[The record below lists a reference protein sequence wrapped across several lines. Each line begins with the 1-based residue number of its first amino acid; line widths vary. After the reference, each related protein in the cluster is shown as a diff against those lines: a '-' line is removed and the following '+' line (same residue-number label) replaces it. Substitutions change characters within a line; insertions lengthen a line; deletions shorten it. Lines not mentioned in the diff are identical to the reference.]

1 MARGSRAAVNL
12 LPHLSWTFRFAAGDF
27 GRNEAGMWLIYALL
41 AALLWGV
48 SYAAAGRVLGKGL
61 SSVSFYICYLTLG
74 AVMVGAFFLASGR
87 ATKFGEELRAVGP
100 DWIWLLLAVVT
111 APLAGLLIF
120 TAIGEKNAPVAAL
133 IEISYPL
140 AAAFFTWL
148 FFRESHLNLQ
158 TAIGAALIYAGI
170 IVVALGNRG

>member
-1 MARGSRAAVNL
+1 
-12 LPHLSWTFRFAAGDF
+12 
-27 GRNEAGMWLIYALL
+27 MWLVYALL

-61 SSVSFYICYLTLG
+61 SSVSFYTCYLAFG
-74 AVMVGAFFLASGR
+74 AIAVGGFFALSGR
-87 ATKFGEELRAVGP
+87 AAKFAEDFRALGP
-100 DWIWLLLAVVT
+100 DWIWLLVAVMA
-111 APLAGLLIF
+111 APAAGLLIF

-148 FFRESHLNLQ
+148 FFRESHVNVQ
-158 TAIGAALIYAGI
+158 TFIGAALIYAGI

>member
-1 MARGSRAAVNL
+1 
-12 LPHLSWTFRFAAGDF
+12 
-27 GRNEAGMWLIYALL
+27 MWLVYALL

-61 SSVSFYICYLTLG
+61 SSVSFYVCYLVFG
-74 AVMVGAFFLASGR
+74 ALAVGSFFVLSGR
-87 ATKFGEELRAVGP
+87 AAKFSEDFRALGP

-120 TAIGEKNAPVAAL
+120 TAIAQKNAPVASL

>member
-1 MARGSRAAVNL
+1 
-12 LPHLSWTFRFAAGDF
+12 
-27 GRNEAGMWLIYALL
+27 MWLVYSLL

-48 SYAAAGRVLGKGL
+48 TYAAAGRVLSKGISPL
-61 SSVSFYICYLTLG
+61 GFYACYMAFG
-74 AVMVGAFFLASGR
+74 AVAVGGFFLLSGR
-87 ATKFGEELRAVGP
+87 AAKFAGDFRALGP
-100 DWIWLLLAVVT
+100 DWVWLLVAAAA
-111 APLAGLLIF
+111 APAAGLLIF

-133 IEISYPL
+133 IEICYPL

-158 TAIGAALIYAGI
+158 TALGAALIYAGI

>member
-1 MARGSRAAVNL
+1 
-12 LPHLSWTFRFAAGDF
+12 
-27 GRNEAGMWLIYALL
+27 MWLIYAFL

-48 SYAAAGRVLGKGL
+48 SYAAAGRVLGRGL
-61 SSVSFYICYLTLG
+61 SSVSFYVCYLAFG
-74 AVMVGAFFLASGR
+74 ALAVGSFFVLSGR
-87 ATKFGEELRAVGP
+87 AAKFADDFRALGP
-100 DWIWLLLAVVT
+100 DWIWLAVAVMT
-111 APLAGLLIF
+111 APVAGLLIF

-140 AAAFFTWL
+140 TAAFFAWL

-158 TAIGAALIYAGI
+158 TLIGAVLIYAGI

>member
-1 MARGSRAAVNL
+1 
-12 LPHLSWTFRFAAGDF
+12 
-27 GRNEAGMWLIYALL
+27 MWLVYAML

-74 AVMVGAFFLASGR
+74 VLMVGTFFLASGR
-87 ATKFGEELRAVGP
+87 AMKLGQELRAIGP
-100 DWIWLLLAVVT
+100 DWVWLLLAVAT

-140 AAAFFTWL
+140 SAAFFAWL
-148 FFRESHLNLQ
+148 FFRESHLNAQ
-158 TAIGAALIYAGI
+158 TAIGAVLIYAGI
-170 IVVALGNRG
+170 IVVALGNRN

>member
-1 MARGSRAAVNL
+1 
-12 LPHLSWTFRFAAGDF
+12 
-27 GRNEAGMWLIYALL
+27 MWLVYALL

-61 SSVSFYICYLTLG
+61 SSVSFYICYLVFG
-74 AVMVGAFFLASGR
+74 ALAVGGFFVLSGR
-87 ATKFGEELRAVGP
+87 AAKFAEDFRALGP

-120 TAIGEKNAPVAAL
+120 TAIAQKNAPVASL

-170 IVVALGNRG
+170 IVVAPGNRG

>member
-1 MARGSRAAVNL
+1 M
-12 LPHLSWTFRFAAGDF
+12 
-27 GRNEAGMWLIYALL
+27 
-41 AALLWGV
+41 
-48 SYAAAGRVLGKGL
+48 
-61 SSVSFYICYLTLG
+61 
-74 AVMVGAFFLASGR
+74 
-87 ATKFGEELRAVGP
+87 KFGEELRAVGP

-120 TAIGEKNAPVAAL
+120 TAIGEKTAPVASL
-133 IEISYPL
+133 IEISDPL

-158 TAIGAALIYAGI
+158 TMIGAALIYTGI

>member
-1 MARGSRAAVNL
+1 
-12 LPHLSWTFRFAAGDF
+12 
-27 GRNEAGMWLIYALL
+27 MWFVYALL

-48 SYAAAGRVLGKGL
+48 SYAAAGRVLGRGL
-61 SSVSFYICYLTLG
+61 SSVSFYACYLAFG
-74 AVMVGAFFLASGR
+74 AIAVGGFFALSGR
-87 ATKFGEELRAVGP
+87 AARFAEDFRALGP
-100 DWIWLLLAVVT
+100 DWIWLVVAVMT
-111 APLAGLLIF
+111 APAAGLLIF
-120 TAIGEKNAPVAAL
+120 TAIGEKNAPVASL

-148 FFRESHLNLQ
+148 FFRESHLNVQ

>member
-1 MARGSRAAVNL
+1 
-12 LPHLSWTFRFAAGDF
+12 
-27 GRNEAGMWLIYALL
+27 MWLVYALL

-61 SSVSFYICYLTLG
+61 SSVSFYICYLVVG
-74 AVMVGAFFLASGR
+74 ALMVGSFFVASGR
-87 ATKFGEELRAVGP
+87 AARFTEDLRALGA
-100 DWIWLLLAVVT
+100 DWIWLLIAVMT
-111 APLAGLLIF
+111 APVAGLLIF
-120 TAIGEKNAPVAAL
+120 TAIGAKNAPVASL

-140 AAAFFTWL
+140 AAAFFTWA

-158 TAIGAALIYAGI
+158 TMAGAVLIYAGI

>member
-1 MARGSRAAVNL
+1 
-12 LPHLSWTFRFAAGDF
+12 
-27 GRNEAGMWLIYALL
+27 MWLLYALL

-48 SYAAAGRVLGKGL
+48 SYAAAGRVLGRGL
-61 SSVSFYICYLTLG
+61 SSVSFYTCYLVFG
-74 AVMVGAFFLASGR
+74 AIAVGGFFALSGR
-87 ATKFGEELRAVGP
+87 AARFADDFRALGP
-100 DWIWLLLAVVT
+100 DWIWLLVAVMT
-111 APLAGLLIF
+111 APAAGLLIF
-120 TAIGEKNAPVAAL
+120 TAIGEKNAPVASL

-158 TAIGAALIYAGI
+158 TMIGAALIYTGI

>member
-1 MARGSRAAVNL
+1 
-12 LPHLSWTFRFAAGDF
+12 
-27 GRNEAGMWLIYALL
+27 MWLVYALL

-61 SSVSFYICYLTLG
+61 SSVSFYVCYLVFG
-74 AVMVGAFFLASGR
+74 ALAVGSFFVLSGR
-87 ATKFGEELRAVGP
+87 AAKFAEDFRALGP

-120 TAIGEKNAPVAAL
+120 TAIAQKNAPVASL

>member
-1 MARGSRAAVNL
+1 
-12 LPHLSWTFRFAAGDF
+12 
-27 GRNEAGMWLIYALL
+27 MWLVYALL

-48 SYAAAGRVLGKGL
+48 SYAAAGRVLGRGL
-61 SSVSFYICYLTLG
+61 SSVSFYTCYLVFG
-74 AVMVGAFFLASGR
+74 AIAVGGFFALSGR
-87 ATKFGEELRAVGP
+87 AAKFAEDFRALGP

-120 TAIGEKNAPVAAL
+120 MAIAQKNAPVASL

-148 FFRESHLNLQ
+148 FFRESHLNVQ

>member
-1 MARGSRAAVNL
+1 
-12 LPHLSWTFRFAAGDF
+12 
-27 GRNEAGMWLIYALL
+27 MWAIYALL

-48 SYAAAGRVLGKGL
+48 SYAAAGRVLGRGL
-61 SSVSFYICYLTLG
+61 SSVSFYICYLVFG
-74 AVMVGAFFLASGR
+74 VVMVGSFFVLSGR
-87 ATKFGEELRAVGP
+87 AARFAEDIRALGH
-100 DWIWLLLAVVT
+100 DWIWLLVAVMT
-111 APLAGLLIF
+111 APVAGLLIF

-158 TAIGAALIYAGI
+158 TAIGAALIYSGI